1 MNVIRYRDARYVTI
15 GRFESLTGYTAS
27 AIRQK
32 MSAGVWVEGR
42 EYVRAPDNRVL
53 VDLEGYERWVESAA

>member
-1 MNVIRYRDARYVTI
+1 
-15 GRFESLTGYTAS
+15 
-27 AIRQK
+27 
-32 MSAGVWVEGR
+32 MSGGVWVEGR